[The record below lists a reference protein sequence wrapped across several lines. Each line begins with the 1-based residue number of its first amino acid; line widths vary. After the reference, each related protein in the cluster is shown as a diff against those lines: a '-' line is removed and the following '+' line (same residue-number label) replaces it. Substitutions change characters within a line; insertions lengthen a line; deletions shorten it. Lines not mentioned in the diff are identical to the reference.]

1 MQTPSAASE
10 TFDTTATFDT
20 TIVRRN
26 TRSVKVGDVSIGSA
40 HPVAVQSMINE
51 DTLDIEGSVAG
62 IRRLHEA
69 GCEIVRVTVP
79 SMAHAKALAE
89 IKARL
94 AATYQ
99 AVPLVADVHHNGM
112 KIALEVAKHVDKV
125 RINPGLYVFEKPEDN
140 RTEYTPA
147 EFDNIGA
154 KIRETLEPLVIS
166 LRDQGKAMRI
176 GVNHGSLAERM
187 LFTYGDTPEGMVESA
202 LEFIRICESLEF
214 YNLII
219 SLKASRVPVML
230 ATYRLMV
237 QRMDAL
243 GMNYPLHLGVTEA
256 GDGEYGR
263 IKSTAGI
270 GTLLAMGIG
279 DTLRVSLTEAPEK
292 EIPVCYSILQA
303 LGLRKTM
310 VEYVACPSCGR
321 TLFNLENVLHKVRN
335 ATNHLTGLDIAV
347 MGCIVNGPGEM
358 ADADYGYVGKQAGTI
373 ALYRGREEIKRVPE
387 AEGVEELINL
397 IKSDGRWIE
406 PETEGP
412 DKSTHESPAAL
423 GSESQKS
430 ESQKADVRV
439 AAATVS

>member
-1 MQTPSAASE
+1 MILLLSQSAQLRMQTLTNPPIAETQTPSIA
-10 TFDTTATFDT
+10 TTDT
-20 TIVRRN
+20 TIHRRQ
-26 TRSVKVGDVSIGSA
+26 TRPVAVGSVTIGGG
-40 HPVAVQSMINE
+40 HPVVVQSMINE
-51 DTLDIEGSVAG
+51 DTLDIEGSVAA
-62 IRRLHEA
+62 IRRLHEL

-79 SMAHAKALAE
+79 SMAHAKALAD
-89 IKARL
+89 IKHKL
-94 AATYQ
+94 ETTYQ

-125 RINPGLYVFEKPEDN
+125 RINPGLYVFEKVKEN
-140 RTEYTPA
+140 RTEYTQA
-147 EFDNIGA
+147 EFDLIGDT
-154 KIRETLEPLVIS
+154 IRQTLEPLVLS
-166 LRDQGKAMRI
+166 LREQGKAMRI

-202 LEFIRICESLEF
+202 LEFIRICESLDF
-214 YNLII
+214 RNLVI

-230 ATYRLMV
+230 AAYRLMV

-243 GMNYPLHLGVTEA
+243 GMDYPLHLGVTEA

-270 GTLLAMGIG
+270 GTLLAEGIG

-321 TLFNLENVLHKVRN
+321 TLFNLEDVLHQVRE
-335 ATNHLTGLDIAV
+335 ATQHLTGLDIAV

-358 ADADYGYVGKQAGTI
+358 ADADYGYVGKQPGYI
-373 ALYRGREEIKRVPE
+373 SLYRGRDEVKKVPE
-387 AEGVEELINL
+387 AQGVEELIQL
-397 IKSDGRWIE
+397 IKSDGRWVD
-406 PETEGP
+406 PT
-412 DKSTHESPAAL
+412 
-423 GSESQKS
+423 
-430 ESQKADVRV
+430 
-439 AAATVS
+439 